1 MLSKGQRATQRA
13 ALKAPR
19 CISTNS
25 GSAWCRVQG
34 APARE
39 RCDACCLCDLRERA
53 HAPLGTTSEP
63 TESGCAAEGLR
74 ADAQGE
80 REETVGGGRRS
91 LASHMHS
98 SPPRNSRTTYY
109 GANSKRNAAPAPR
122 DAYAP
127 MRWRVSGQ
135 VAVREEESSVYGA
148 AFLSLRGSV
157 ARLSLASQGC

>member
-19 CISTNS
+19 SISTNS

-80 REETVGGGRRS
+80 REETVGSEGDLIGITHAFFATQEQPYDVLRRKFETQRCS
-91 LASHMHS
+91 RS
-98 SPPRNSRTTYY
+98 S
-109 GANSKRNAAPAPR
+109 
-122 DAYAP
+122 
-127 MRWRVSGQ
+127 
-135 VAVREEESSVYGA
+135 
-148 AFLSLRGSV
+148 
-157 ARLSLASQGC
+157 